1 MDAAYLRRLLDQVRA
16 SELDIEDVLRELLEL
31 PYENI
36 GIARIDHHRAL
47 RTGFPEIVFGDS
59 KTPAQAVAIMER
71 LANRNDTVLCTR
83 ASHEIF
89 AAVQGTLPHA
99 VYHELARMIVVRQPS
114 DDRERLPGIVIA
126 SAGTGDL
133 RVAEEAAL
141 TAEAMGHLVER
152 INDVGVAGLHRLLDC
167 VDRLREAHVVIAVA
181 GMEGALPGVVAG
193 LVDVPVIA
201 VPTSVGYGTSFGGV
215 SALLTMLNSCAIGL
229 TVVNIDNGVGAGAMA
244 AMINRQSQGA
254 RRGSMRRETPSEDT
268 GEPA

>member
-1 MDAAYLRRLLDQVRA
+1 MDTAYLRQLLDQVHA
-16 SELDIEDVLRELLEL
+16 SELSTEDALQRLLEL

-47 RTGFPEIVFGDS
+47 RTGFPEIVLGDS
-59 KTPAQAVAIMER
+59 KTPAQAVAILER
-71 LANRNDTVLCTR
+71 LAGRNDTVLCTR
-83 ASHEIF
+83 ASDEIF
-89 AAVQGTLPHA
+89 SAVQEALPHA
-99 VYHELARMIVVRQPS
+99 VYHELSRMIVVRRPES
-114 DDRERLPGIVIA
+114 DRERLPGVIVV

-141 TAEAMGHLVER
+141 TADAMGHLVEQ
-152 INDVGVAGLHRLLDC
+152 INDVGVAGLHRVLDC
-167 VDRLREAHVVIAVA
+167 VDRLRGAHVIIAVA

-215 SALLTMLNSCAIGL
+215 SALLTMLNSCAMGL
-229 TVVNIDNGVGAGAMA
+229 AVVNIDNGVGAGAMA
-244 AMINRQSQGA
+244 AMINRQSQGSG
-254 RRGSMRRETPSEDT
+254 RGSVKRENPSDES